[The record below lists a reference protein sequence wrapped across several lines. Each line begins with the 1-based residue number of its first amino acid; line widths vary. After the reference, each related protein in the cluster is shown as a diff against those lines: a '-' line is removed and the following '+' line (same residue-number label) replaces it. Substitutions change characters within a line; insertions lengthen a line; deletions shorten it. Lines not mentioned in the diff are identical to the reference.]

1 MFHLDIS
8 GKDISDEQFKKTLDI
23 LFTLLVF
30 HLDISGK
37 DFKEIH
43 SSNIPDISVTFEIS
57 NKDNP
62 FITVNEEHL

>member
-1 MFHLDIS
+1 MS
-8 GKDISDEQFKKTLDI
+8 GKEIKEEHFKKTLDI

-30 HLDISGK
+30 HFDISGK
-37 DFKEIH
+37 DFKEVH

-62 FITVNEEHL
+62 YITVNEEHL